1 MPESLE
7 NSESA
12 SFVVSGAAFIR
23 ARKNLK
29 PAYPKKKQS
38 ATAIVGFVSTSPTEV
53 SIQLA
58 GASATM
64 PAIVST
70 PFHAQ
75 MPWLFFQQLVTA
87 AVDEAATLQFQ
98 ICNGIFKYG
107 SMSLKS
113 NQILFRAEKHP
124 TKEVGDNAGSQGLIE
139 KPETEDNDEP
149 PLPDLV
155 NAPLGLPLLGAYS
168 YMRKYGFRE
177 LIGNKAFVSQ
187 QFAVITIL
195 RKAVDLLEPLGISRE
210 DLEKILDERLGVS
223 GGYPTDG
230 SR

>member
-58 GASATM
+58 GASAKM

-70 PFHAQ
+70 PFNAQ

-87 AVDEAATLQFQ
+87 AVDEAASRIDWEQSLCFAA
-98 ICNGIFKYG
+98 ICGDHDITKGGRFT
-107 SMSLKS
+107 
-113 NQILFRAEKHP
+113 RA
-124 TKEVGDNAGSQGLIE
+124 
-139 KPETEDNDEP
+139 
-149 PLPDLV
+149 
-155 NAPLGLPLLGAYS
+155 
-168 YMRKYGFRE
+168 
-177 LIGNKAFVSQ
+177 
-187 QFAVITIL
+187 L
-195 RKAVDLLEPLGISRE
+195 RD
-210 DLEKILDERLGVS
+210 
-223 GGYPTDG
+223 
-230 SR
+230 